1 VVERSTLSTK
11 LEAPSHVQLREP
23 ATRSVTGSGDES
35 VGAAFAL
42 RKWLLKRS
50 AAPRIYLICVVAIG
64 IASFAMLSPALRGT
78 LLADD
83 WDHYA
88 MQQSIYPVPT
98 PPWDMFRFVADSDGA
113 RRVLLDSGRLPWW
126 SSSDLHL
133 AVFRPLSSLLITA
146 DFAWLGGHDR
156 TWLMHLH
163 SLVWWLVLFAAV
175 AALYRRFLPVPLAAL
190 ALLVFAVDDAH
201 VYPVVWLANRSE
213 LVSVALVC
221 WGIWAHV
228 SAVEST
234 HRRRALQTAA
244 WLLVA
249 LGLLAGEHAIA
260 PLSYLIAYE
269 LCRDRAP
276 WGSAIRRLLPYA
288 GLTVAYLAA
297 RAYLDYGVSGS
308 AFYVDPIRDPI
319 RYLQHGLTRIP
330 LLVGDLLLGIAAEW
344 WYWGIPYVVWVK
356 DLLPAAWIEFP
367 LLQKVQ
373 VALGIASL
381 ISACAGMVW
390 AFYASRCSARL
401 RTCWSLLLGAAL
413 SLIPL
418 AGTAPMTRLTVVP
431 AIAIDALIAVVLW
444 KLCEKLVN
452 AHNLWSRSL
461 TLLVSALGIILHLV
475 RPAVHCVQ
483 GTRYLTNS
491 SHLEYGWT
499 TKADFGDQ
507 DVRQRHVF
515 FVSAHDMAAQY
526 LMPYLM
532 HAARLP
538 IPLTSHLLSPAAE
551 NAHVLTRVAENV
563 LDVQFPEPITNAP
576 FAPMVYRQAGTGFFP
591 GQTFHNALFDV
602 EVKLARG
609 VEPRQLRFTFRSS
622 LDDPK
627 YLFVYPTRE
636 GIEPVSLPV
645 VGKSIRLKSPAW
657 PQ

>member
-1 VVERSTLSTK
+1 MLERSTLSTK
-11 LEAPSHVQLREP
+11 LEAPRHVHLDGL
-23 ATRSVTGSGDES
+23 TRSVPGLAGES
-35 VGAAFAL
+35 ASTADAL
-42 RKWLLKRS
+42 RRWLLRS
-50 AAPRIYLICVVAIG
+50 SAQRIYLMCVIAISLG
-64 IASFAMLSPALRGT
+64 SFAMLSPALRGT

-88 MQQSIYPVPT
+88 MQQRIYPVDT
-98 PPWDMFRFVADSDGA
+98 SAWDMFRFVGSSESE
-113 RRVLLDSGRLPWW
+113 RRPLLDSGRLPWW

-133 AVFRPLSSLLITA
+133 AVFRPLSSLLIYA

-156 TWLMHLH
+156 TWILHLH
-163 SLVWWLVLFAAV
+163 SIVWWLVLFGAV
-175 AALYRRFLPVPLAAL
+175 AALYRRFLPLPLAVL

-213 LVSVALVC
+213 LVAVALVC

-228 SAVEST
+228 
-234 HRRRALQTAA
+234 TAA
-244 WLLVA
+244 ERAHPLKLQATAWVLVG

-260 PLSYLIAYE
+260 PLTYLVGYE
-269 LCRDRAP
+269 LFSGRAH
-276 WGSAIRRLLPYA
+276 WGRAIQRLLPYA
-288 GLTVAYLAA
+288 ALTVAYLAA

-308 AFYVDPIRDPI
+308 AFYVDPIREPV
-319 RYLQHGLTRIP
+319 RFLQHGLTRIP
-330 LLVGDLLLGIAAEW
+330 LLVGDLLLGMAAEW

-356 DLLPAAWIEFP
+356 DLLPAEWIEFP
-367 LLQKVQ
+367 LLQKIQ
-373 VALGIASL
+373 VSLGATSVIV
-381 ISACAGMVW
+381 ACAGMVW
-390 AFYASRCSARL
+390 AFRVSRRSARL
-401 RTCWSLLLGAAL
+401 RVQWSLLLGAAL
-413 SLIPL
+413 SLLPL

-431 AIAIDALIAVVLW
+431 AIAADALIAVVLW
-444 KLCEKLVN
+444 KLGCQIARN
-452 AHNLWSRSL
+452 NDLWTRTWLSI
-461 TLLVSALGIILHLV
+461 VCAAGIILHLV
-475 RPAVHCVQ
+475 RPSVHCVQ

-499 TKADFGDQ
+499 TKADFGAE

-551 NAHVLTRVAENV
+551 NAHVLSRVAENV
-563 LDVQFPEPITNAP
+563 LDVLFPEPITNAP
-576 FAPMVYRQAGTGFFP
+576 FAPMVYRQAGTGFFV

-602 EVKLARG
+602 EVKMVRG
-609 VEPRQLRFTFRSS
+609 VEPRQLRFTFPSS

-627 YLFVYPTRE
+627 YLFVYPTEE
-636 GIEPVSLPV
+636 GIEPVRLPV
-645 VGKSIRLKSPAW
+645 VGNSIRLDSPAW